1 MDQVSYFFYQG
12 LFLATLE
19 DFELTYSRFDLGKK
33 IEKKN
38 TLRFEM
44 LVVFSVRKTNICLMP
59 LLKLMPFAASRGSRF
74 VFTFFH
80 QITKKKEGLSNEF
93 SSANRLQCIASILRD

>member
-1 MDQVSYFFYQG
+1 MDQVSYFFYQV

-59 LLKLMPFAASRGSRF
+59 LLKLMPFATSRGSHF
-74 VFTFFH
+74 VFTFFSSDY
-80 QITKKKEGLSNEF
+80 KKEGGPF
-93 SSANRLQCIASILRD
+93 